1 MTAPPIPVKRTRR
14 WRAGL
19 VCAGLAGTLA
29 CTTPPDGVIAPA
41 APSAPPE
48 APTGRIV
55 GWRLLAPATGAAP
68 RPVVDAE
75 KPIHLV
81 LSARPGS
88 LAGAVWTLERAG
100 AAPVTLTPAG
110 PEARPT
116 LAPATTPAIGDAEL
130 VLRVGAATQ
139 RWPLRFVSAQSTDPG
154 IRAAL
159 VDCRGGAADRGLA
172 VLDARLDAAPA
183 GVAHEL
189 LVEKARCLQAAR
201 RTDEAYAAW
210 VRAAEGAGDAGLP
223 SEKARRLRAAA
234 FVAIQARRLGE
245 ARALLA
251 ATEPLDAPAD
261 PAQRNEDGLAR
272 TAYDL
277 GLLEGELGNVRE
289 AVKQTEA
296 AVEAW
301 SALGLESDADLARE
315 WLVYQYQ
322 RAGQFRRAGEVLAA
336 LPTPPASRPA
346 DRARFLHNRAW
357 FHLEEMQRGTRP
369 RDLAAVRGALET
381 ARDLFQSLGDAESLA
396 EAEVNLAW
404 VALLQGDRAGAART
418 LATLERRPGGLPGFS
433 LPFVRLLAG
442 EVALADGRP
451 AEARAAFERSARAAR
466 EESGGLDSEERW
478 RALYGQG
485 RALRAA
491 GDAAGARTAF
501 GAALDALERLGRR
514 TLLRETRAGFF
525 DDRRGLVDD
534 AVSLA
539 LARTDAAGAFEI
551 ALRTQARVLR
561 SLESSLRP
569 ERLSE
574 RDRQEWQRRVEAWA
588 RARGAWEAGR
598 GDGRLLSTRKLA
610 AWEAERAQQRVALS
624 AAFDSAYALLDQAA
638 PEAPEASVADLRA
651 RLAPDERLLDFQR
664 VAGRVHVFVVT
675 REGVTAQALETD
687 APERVLD
694 ALGPAVTGARHL
706 YVVPGDVP
714 AARAI
719 PVSGILDRDPVWRT
733 TSVTLLPHAGLLP
746 TPGAPPTGRPVVV
759 ADPSANLPA
768 ARAEG
773 EALAARYPD
782 ARVFV
787 GAAARRADVLA
798 ALDGARL
805 FHFSGHGF
813 TRPDEPWDAHLVL
826 AEEQNLTLAD
836 VLVSRVRPGVVVL
849 SGCET
854 GAAAALG
861 EHESVGLPDAFLS
874 AGARAVLATERTV
887 GDAEARAFVE
897 RFHAAG
903 GATQP
908 GEAWRRAVEGGLA
921 AGETG
926 AEAFRLFG
934 AR

>member
-1 MTAPPIPVKRTRR
+1 MAGSWIPSSSARR
-14 WRAGL
+14 FGAAAL
-19 VCAGLAGTLA
+19 CAGLAWACAQTPEGAPPGTA
-29 CTTPPDGVIAPA
+29 S
-41 APSAPPE
+41 SAPQAAQPS
-48 APTGRIV
+48 GRIV
-55 GWRLLAPATGAAP
+55 GWRQLALGAGSAP
-68 RPVVDAE
+68 LPVLDAE

-81 LSARPGS
+81 LSVAPD
-88 LAGAVWTLERAG
+88 AAAWTLERPG
-100 AAPVTLTPAG
+100 AAAVTLTAAGAPTRPALT
-110 PEARPT
+110 P
-116 LAPATTPAIGDAEL
+116 TTPVAPGDAEL
-130 VLRVGAATQ
+130 VLHAGATTL
-139 RWPLRFVSAQSTDPG
+139 RWPLRFVSAQAMDPA

-159 VDCRGGAADRGLA
+159 ADCRAGAAERGLA
-172 VLDARLDAAPA
+172 ALDARLDAAPA
-183 GVAHEL
+183 GTAHDL
-189 LVEKARCLQAAR
+189 LVEKARCLQGAR
-201 RTDEAYAAW
+201 RPDEAYTAW
-210 VRAAEGAGDAGLP
+210 VRAAQGAGDAGLP

-245 ARALLA
+245 ARALLESTA
-251 ATEPLDAPAD
+251 ALDAPAD

-272 TAYDL
+272 TAYYR
-277 GLLEGELGNVRE
+277 GLLEGDLGNVRE

-301 SALGLESDADLARE
+301 TALGLEADADRARE
-315 WLVYQYQ
+315 WLVHQYQ

-336 LPTPPASRPA
+336 LPTPPESRPA

-369 RDLAAVRGALET
+369 RDLTAVQTTLAT

-404 VALLQGDRAGAART
+404 VALLQGDRARAART

-442 EVALADGRP
+442 EVALADGRA

-491 GDAAGARTAF
+491 GDEDGARTAF
-501 GAALDALERLGRR
+501 AAALEALERLGRR

-525 DDRRGLVDD
+525 DDRRGLIDD

-539 LARTDAAGAFEI
+539 LGRGDAAGAFEI
-551 ALRTQARVLR
+551 VLRTQARVLR

-569 ERLSE
+569 ERLSGPE
-574 RDRQEWQRRVEAWA
+574 RAEWQRRVEAWA
-588 RARGAWEAGR
+588 RARGAWEDGR
-598 GDGRLLSTRKLA
+598 GDGRLLSARKLA
-610 AWEAERAQQRVALS
+610 LWEAERAQQRAALS

-638 PEAPEASVADLRA
+638 PEAPETPLAELRA

-664 VAGRVHVFVVT
+664 VAGRVHVFIVT
-675 REGVTAQALETD
+675 REGVTAQTPPTD
-687 APERVLD
+687 APEAVLN
-694 ALGPAVTGARHL
+694 ALGPAVVGARHL
-706 YVVPGDVP
+706 FVVPGDVP

-733 TSVTLLPHAGLLP
+733 ASVTLLPHAGLLP
-746 TPGAPPTGRPVVV
+746 TPGALPTGRPVVV

-787 GAAARRADVLA
+787 GAAARRTDVLA

-813 TRPDEPWDAHLVL
+813 TRPDEPWDAHLVF
-826 AEEQNLTLAD
+826 ADEQNLTLAD

-854 GAAAALG
+854 GAPAALG
-861 EHESVGLPDAFLS
+861 EHESVGLPDAFLA

-934 AR
+934 GR